1 MNPRQAALDAL
12 HRIVTKYDSF
22 VGAVITV
29 SSDGKFGAACHNIN
43 NFPYVVTADDQPTK
57 TFTVPCSTTMSDFL
71 PMLDAAWKR
80 NRYE

>member
-1 MNPRQAALDAL
+1 MNPRQAGLDAL

-43 NFPYVVTADDQPTK
+43 DFPYVVTADDQPTK

-71 PMLDAAWKR
+71 PMLAAAWKR
-80 NRYE
+80 NRYH